1 VTAAETAVTSQEEA
15 LASASETSAA
25 SAEHGV
31 EETVCPS
38 GEAEATAGYPVV
50 AEIRANALAMAAVEA
65 QRLRLVGQLVDQV
78 EADAMAM
85 LASLPR
91 VPGAPKD
98 HEVIES
104 AVVGEMQAVL
114 GIAQSP
120 AVRLVNLAQRL
131 TRVLPEVL
139 VALESGRLD
148 LVRARVLAG
157 ATEVLPDATARE
169 VAHQMLAM
177 AGDFPWEGLS
187 PRTWRARTDR
197 TVVQVDADAARRRR
211 KEAYE
216 RRAVR
221 SWPTAEGMAELF
233 IAADAADIAMAEQV
247 LTDLAQARPATDAD
261 GVHVSMDA
269 RRVDSLMDVFRR
281 VRDGQALPG
290 VPVRRERELG
300 LVLHADTFF
309 GDGPAAGDPGEVRGL
324 SGPSPLDPV
333 TARERA
339 HALVGSVGGTSA
351 ETVCDASGGKIRG
364 TDAGAVARAR
374 TDMVAGTVA
383 GTGTDVVAG
392 TGTDVVAGTGT
403 DVVAGT
409 GTDVVAGTGTD
420 MVAGTRTD
428 MVGPTSGGVVGGPSG
443 GTYAATSGR
452 AGAVN
457 VMLVD
462 ARGVLLRVVR
472 LPRAPAGGWTRQL
485 LDAAVTARLD
495 ELPPLHC
502 DGYLATAAIE
512 EHVRARNPRCTGYDC
527 PRRARAC
534 DLDHDTPW
542 PRGPTDVAN
551 LAPRC
556 RRQHEH
562 KTRGLVRTKLHADGS
577 VDTVMLTGAVTTTR
591 PEPLPGH
598 APGEGYAR
606 EVTAAS

>member
-1 VTAAETAVTSQEEA
+1 MTAAETAATGEEEA
-15 LASASETSAA
+15 LASVTETSTASEELGA
-25 SAEHGV
+25 

-38 GEAEATAGYPVV
+38 GEAEAPVGYPVV
-50 AEIRANALAMAAVEA
+50 AEIRANSLAMAAIEA
-65 QRLRLVGQLVDQV
+65 QQLRLVAQLVDQV

-98 HEVIES
+98 HEVVES

-139 VALESGRLD
+139 AALESGRLD
-148 LVRARVLAG
+148 RIRARVLAD

-169 VAHQMLAM
+169 VAHEMLAV
-177 AGDFPWEGLS
+177 AGDNPWEGLS

-261 GVHVSMDA
+261 GVHVPMDA
-269 RRVDSLMDVFRR
+269 RRVDSFMDVFRR
-281 VRDGQALPG
+281 IRDGQALPG

-339 HALVGSVGGTSA
+339 QALVGSVGGTSA
-351 ETVCDASGGKIRG
+351 DAVWDGSGGKVRG
-364 TDAGAVARAR
+364 TDVGVVGGTSADA
-374 TDMVAGTVA
+374 VAGTSTEVFA
-383 GTGTDVVAG
+383 GRSTDVVAG
-392 TGTDVVAGTGT
+392 TRTDVVAGT
-403 DVVAGT
+403 
-409 GTDVVAGTGTD
+409 
-420 MVAGTRTD
+420 RTET
-428 MVGPTSGGVVGGPSG
+428 VGPTPGGVVGGTSG

-457 VMLVD
+457 VLLVD
-462 ARGVLLRVVR
+462 SRGVLLRVVR
-472 LPRAPAGGWTRQL
+472 LPRAPEGGWTRQL

-502 DGYLATAAIE
+502 DGYVATSAIE

-577 VDTVMLTGAVTTTR
+577 VDTVMLTGLVTTTR

-598 APGEGYAR
+598 APGEGHAR
-606 EVTAAS
+606 GATAVA